1 MIQPT
6 SLQFD
11 DFKELLIPRPRD
23 AHKGLYGHALIV
35 GGNYGMTGAVRL
47 AGEAALRV
55 GAGLVSVATRTEFV
69 AGIISERP
77 EIMAYTIKTGKDLL
91 PLIKM
96 ANVIVLGTGLG
107 QTRWSHHLLK
117 SVLNTPQNKVLDA
130 DALNLLA
137 KQPKKSN
144 NWILTPHPGEA
155 ARLLGSSVK
164 AIQSNRIKAVKTL
177 QKQYG
182 GVVVLKGA
190 GSLVCTNKSLRICLA
205 GNPGMASGG
214 MGDVLSGVIGG
225 LLAQHFT
232 LQQAAECGVY
242 LHATAGDKAAAQSG
256 ERGLLASDLLVYCR
270 ALINQDP
277 ECLVGDV

>member
-6 SLQFD
+6 TLQFD
-11 DFKELLIPRPRD
+11 EFRQLLTPRARD
-23 AHKGLYGHALIV
+23 AHKGMFGHALIV
-35 GGNYGMTGAVRL
+35 GGHHGMIGAARL
-47 AGEAALRV
+47 ASEAALRV
-55 GAGLVSVATRTEFV
+55 GAGLVSVGTQAESITSIV
-69 AGIISERP
+69 SGRP
-77 EIMAYTIKTGKDLL
+77 EIMAHAVKKATDLK
-91 PLIKM
+91 PLLKK

-107 QTRWSHHLLK
+107 QTNWSQQLFK
-117 SVLNTPQNKVLDA
+117 QVLSAPQPKVLDA

-137 KQPKKSN
+137 KHARISE

-155 ARLLGSSVK
+155 ARLLDCTIK
-164 AIQSNRIKAVKTL
+164 DIQANRIKAVKAL

-190 GSLVCTNKSLRICLA
+190 GSLVCSKQSLRRCSA

-225 LLAQHFT
+225 LLAQHFN

-242 LHATAGDKAAAQSG
+242 LHAVAADKAASLQGG
-256 ERGLLASDLLVYCR
+256 ERGLLASDLMPYLHQ
-270 ALINQDP
+270 LIN
-277 ECLVGDV
+277 ES